1 MDISE
6 NGNIDLNKIAADFE
20 IVTYGDSSRNISLIE
35 KLKEIYSDI
44 ELIACFNHFLTIE
57 NRTAVLTYLLKELN
71 KFKDSSSLEVIT
83 DLLLM
88 KGREDVR
95 EDFTNVRV
103 LCTKVISNFKDH
115 RSVFPLLACLNNK
128 NDHYKVRLSCADALG
143 RLGDKYAVVSLID
156 VVSDENEKYVYI
168 RESAAAAL
176 GMLGDV
182 RAAESLVSI
191 LETKSGIMDKFS
203 YLKER
208 VIEALGKLNFNS
220 DRVFRALRNSLSDE
234 NPQVRINAI
243 EALMEYDDIRALEL
257 IEKMLDDEDED
268 VARNAVVAL
277 YNINGEKAMN
287 KILQSAKTSPAC
299 KDEAQKILEE
309 ENEDIYE

>member
-1 MDISE
+1 MSE
-6 NGNIDLNKIAADFE
+6 NGNIDLNKIAADCE
-20 IVTYGDSSRNISLIE
+20 IGTDGDSSRTISLLE
-35 KLKEIYSDI
+35 TLKEKYSDI

-156 VVSDENEKYVYI
+156 VVSDENEKSVYI

>member
-1 MDISE
+1 MSE
-6 NGNIDLNKIAADFE
+6 NGNIDLNTIAKNCKIGTDS
-20 IVTYGDSSRNISLIE
+20 DSSDTIALIE
-35 KLKEIYSDI
+35 ELKKQHSDI
-44 ELIACFNHFLTIE
+44 ELIACFNYFLKLE
-57 NRTAVLTYLLKELN
+57 YRTQVLMYLLKELN
-71 KFKDSSSLEVIT
+71 RFKDSSSLEVIT
-83 DLLLM
+83 DLLLL
-88 KGREDVR
+88 KGREDLTDKD
-95 EDFTNVRV
+95 EYTNVRV
-103 LCTKVISNFKDH
+103 LCAKIISNFKDH

-128 NDHYKVRLSCADALG
+128 HDHYKVRLSCADALG

-156 VVSDENEKYVYI
+156 VVSDESEKSVYI

-191 LETKSGIMDKFS
+191 LETKSGIIDKFS

-220 DRVFRALRNSLSDE
+220 DRVFKALKNSLSDE

-243 EALMEYDDIRALEL
+243 EALMDYDDIRAVEL
-257 IEKMLDDEDED
+257 IEKMLEDEDED

-277 YNINGEKAMN
+277 YNINGETAMN
-287 KILQSAKTSPAC
+287 KIIENSKTSPAC

>member
-1 MDISE
+1 MSE
-6 NGNIDLNKIAADFE
+6 NGNIDLNTIASNCGIGTDS
-20 IVTYGDSSRNISLIE
+20 DSSDTISMLE
-35 KLKEIYSDI
+35 ELKKKYSDI
-44 ELIACFNHFLTIE
+44 ELIACFNHFLRLE
-57 NRTAVLTYLLKELN
+57 NRPAVLIYLLKELN
-71 KFKDSSSLEVIT
+71 RFRDTSSLEVIT
-83 DLLLM
+83 DLLLL
-88 KGREDVR
+88 KDRENVSDKD
-95 EDFTNVRV
+95 EYTNVRV
-103 LCTKVISNFKDH
+103 LCAKIISNFKDH

-156 VVSDENEKYVYI
+156 VVSDEEEKSVYI

-220 DRVFRALRNSLSDE
+220 DRVFRALKNSLSDE

-243 EALMEYDDIRALEL
+243 EALMEYDDARAVEL
-257 IEKMLDDEDED
+257 IENMLDDEDED

-277 YNINGEKAMN
+277 YNINGENAMN

-309 ENEDIYE
+309 ENEDMYE

>member
-1 MDISE
+1 MSE
-6 NGNIDLNKIAADFE
+6 NENIDLNTIASNCG
-20 IVTYGDSSRNISLIE
+20 IGTGGDSSVVVSLIE
-35 KLKEIYSDI
+35 EMKNRYSDI
-44 ELIACFNHFLTIE
+44 ELIACFNYFLKLEKRIP
-57 NRTAVLTYLLKELN
+57 VLMYLLKELN
-71 KFKDSSSLEVIT
+71 KFKDTSSLEVIT
-83 DLLLM
+83 ELLLM
-88 KGREDVR
+88 KDRDDKDEYT
-95 EDFTNVRV
+95 EVRV
-103 LCTKVISNFKDH
+103 MCAKVISNFKDH

-128 NDHYKVRLSCADALG
+128 DDNYKVRLSCADALG
-143 RLGDKYAVVSLID
+143 RLGDRYAVVPLID
-156 VVSDENEKYVYI
+156 VVSDEEEKSVYI

-220 DRVFRALRNSLSDE
+220 ARVFKALKNSLSDE

-243 EALMEYDDIRALEL
+243 EALMEYDDVHAVEL
-257 IEKMLDDEDED
+257 IEKMLYDEDED

-277 YNINGEKAMN
+277 YNINGEQAME
-287 KILQSAKTSPAC
+287 KILNSSKTSVAC

-309 ENEDIYE
+309 EKEDIYE